1 MMQYPQAT
9 KHGLAAGEAGYPA
22 RADWTIDQSW
32 ERYTF
37 EEHAV
42 WKRLYERQTKLLPG
56 RACDDC
62 QQSYFV
68 LGILD
73 ELLGL
78 ARIDFAPLYDRV
90 KGQPDYEPGAVLLI
104 GRLVARGSGA
114 YHAARRGH

>member
-9 KHGLAAGEAGYPA
+9 KHGLAAGEAGHPA

-32 ERYTF
+32 ERYT
-37 EEHAV
+37 
-42 WKRLYERQTKLLPG
+42 
-56 RACDDC
+56 
-62 QQSYFV
+62 
-68 LGILD
+68 LD
-73 ELLGL
+73 ELLEL
-78 ARIDFAPLYDRV
+78 ARIDFAPLYFRV